1 MRLFLIYPPYKKCTE
16 SNFRLHIERVDR
28 FLMKVQTCRDTS
40 LDLSKSLLNKN
51 GKLGYLAKE
60 VRVNGVG
67 IFDEDGKILPLISE
81 YLSYSSEHEKIA
93 FESLST
99 YGKNLIYFLKY
110 IRSRDDY
117 EDDETDEIFITV
129 PSYVIEEYLTFLTL
143 VEGKKSST
151 VRNRDATIR
160 AFIEYL
166 CSPTEDREQLRKS
179 NPYSNGYL
187 SKAPKRTPINPC
199 TLDELV
205 ILIESTFFERERLLL
220 QFLYDSGL
228 RRSEL
233 PRITLEHFKNAINFN
248 SEKFVTCDSDQPIH
262 VNYAPL
268 EVKGSKG
275 RRNEI
280 KPRWTLV
287 STATIQRIQKYH
299 ASPLYKKYARKYTR
313 PAETPAFFNAE
324 GTPYTPKSISKLL
337 ERISKRAMEQGL
349 LTQTISPHQLR
360 HGNAY
365 AILQSNDLGNDF
377 LDRLVIVQKNLGHNQ
392 LSTTQMYTSIP
403 QDIYNSMCDENGDL
417 LTRAEKMKRLSE
429 QTQLKIGIRDIK

>member
-1 MRLFLIYPPYKKCTE
+1 MDVRVC
-16 SNFRLHIERVDR
+16 SNI
-28 FLMKVQTCRDTS
+28 K
-40 LDLSKSLLNKN
+40 LDLSQSCLHSQIPNLTLEQTVK
-51 GKLGYLAKE
+51 
-60 VRVNGVG
+60 VTGVG
-67 IFDEDGKILPLISE
+67 IFDDDGKILPLISE
-81 YLSYSSEHEKIA
+81 YLSYECKHEKIA
-93 FESLST
+93 YKSAGT
-99 YGKNLIYFLKY
+99 YGKNLTYFLKY
-110 IRSRDDY
+110 IRSRPDY
-117 EDDETDEIFITV
+117 EDDETDEVFITV
-129 PSYVIEEYLTFLTL
+129 PGYVIQEYLTFLTL
-143 VEGKKSST
+143 NGGKESST

-187 SKAPKRTPINPC
+187 SKAPKRTPIDPC
-199 TLDELV
+199 TLDDLV

-233 PRITLEHFKNAINFN
+233 PRVTLEHFKNAINFN
-248 SEKFVTCDSDQPIH
+248 SEKFITCDSDQPIH

-275 RRNEI
+275 RGNEI

-299 ASPLYKKYARKYTR
+299 ASPLYKKYARKYAR
-313 PAETPAFFNAE
+313 PTETPAFFNAE
-324 GTPYTPKSISKLL
+324 GTPYTSKSISKLL

-365 AILQSNDLGNDF
+365 AILQSNDLGSDF

>member
-1 MRLFLIYPPYKKCTE
+1 MDVKVC
-16 SNFRLHIERVDR
+16 SNI
-28 FLMKVQTCRDTS
+28 K
-40 LDLSKSLLNKN
+40 LDLSKSCLHSQIPNLTLTQTVK
-51 GKLGYLAKE
+51 
-60 VRVNGVG
+60 VNGVG
-67 IFDEDGKILPLISE
+67 VFDDNGKILPLISE
-81 YLSYSSEHEKIA
+81 YLSYQSKHEKIA
-93 FESLST
+93 YKSAGT
-99 YGKNLIYFLKY
+99 YAKNLTYFLKY
-110 IRSRDDY
+110 IRSRPDY
-117 EDDETDEIFITV
+117 EDDETDEVFITV
-129 PSYVIEEYLTFLTL
+129 PGYVIQEYLTFLTL
-143 VEGKKSST
+143 DENKQSST

-166 CSPTEDREQLRKS
+166 CSPTEDRKQLRED

-187 SKAPKRTPINPC
+187 SKVPKRTPIDPC
-199 TLDELV
+199 TLDDLI
-205 ILIESTFFERERLLL
+205 ILIKSTLFERERLLL

-233 PRITLEHFKNAINFN
+233 PRVTLEHFRNAINFN
-248 SEKFVTCDSDQPIH
+248 SEKYIACDSDQPIH
-262 VNYAPL
+262 VDYAPL

-275 RRNEI
+275 RGNEI

-287 STATIQRIQKYH
+287 SSATLKRVQKYH
-299 ASPLYKKYARKYTR
+299 ASPLYKKYARKYSS

-324 GTPYTPKSISKLL
+324 GTSYTPQSISKLL
-337 ERISKRAMEQGL
+337 DRISKRAIEQGH
-349 LTQTISPHQLR
+349 LTQSISPHQLR

-365 AILQSNDLGNDF
+365 AILQSNDLGTDF

-429 QTQLKIGIRDIK
+429 QTQLKIGIRDFK

>member
-1 MRLFLIYPPYKKCTE
+1 MDVRVC
-16 SNFRLHIERVDR
+16 SNI
-28 FLMKVQTCRDTS
+28 K
-40 LDLSKSLLNKN
+40 LDLSQSCLHSQIPNLTLEQTVK
-51 GKLGYLAKE
+51 
-60 VRVNGVG
+60 VTGVG
-67 IFDEDGKILPLISE
+67 IFDDDGKILPLISE
-81 YLSYSSEHEKIA
+81 YLSYECKHEKIA
-93 FESLST
+93 YKSAGT
-99 YGKNLIYFLKY
+99 YGKNLTYFLKY
-110 IRSRDDY
+110 IRSRPDY
-117 EDDETDEIFITV
+117 EDDETDEVFITV
-129 PSYVIEEYLTFLTL
+129 PGYVIQEYLTFLTL
-143 VEGKKSST
+143 NGGKESST

-187 SKAPKRTPINPC
+187 SKAPKRTPIDPC
-199 TLDELV
+199 TLDDLV

-233 PRITLEHFKNAINFN
+233 PRVTLEHFKNAINFN
-248 SEKFVTCDSDQPIH
+248 SEKFITCDSDQPIH

-268 EVKGSKG
+268 EVNGSKG
-275 RRNEI
+275 RGNEI

-299 ASPLYKKYARKYTR
+299 ASPLYKKYARKYTS

-324 GTPYTPKSISKLL
+324 GTPYTSKSISKLL

-365 AILQSNDLGNDF
+365 AILQSNDLGSDF

-417 LTRAEKMKRLSE
+417 LTRAEKMKRLRE

>member
-1 MRLFLIYPPYKKCTE
+1 MDVKVC
-16 SNFRLHIERVDR
+16 SNIKLNLSQSCLHSQIPNLTLEQTV
-28 FLMKVQTCRDTS
+28 KVT
-40 LDLSKSLLNKN
+40 
-51 GKLGYLAKE
+51 
-60 VRVNGVG
+60 GVG
-67 IFDEDGKILPLISE
+67 VFDDNGKILPLISE
-81 YLSYSSEHEKIA
+81 YLSYQSKHEKIA
-93 FESLST
+93 YKSAGT
-99 YGKNLIYFLKY
+99 YGKNLTYFLKY
-110 IRSRDDY
+110 IRSRPDY
-117 EDDETDEIFITV
+117 EDDETDEVFITV
-129 PSYVIEEYLTFLTL
+129 PGYVIQEYLTFLTL
-143 VEGKKSST
+143 NGGKESST

-187 SKAPKRTPINPC
+187 SKAPKRTPIDPC
-199 TLDELV
+199 TLDDLA
-205 ILIESTFFERERLLL
+205 ILIKSTFSERERLLL

-233 PRITLEHFKNAINFN
+233 PRVTLEHFRNAINFN
-248 SEKFVTCDSDQPIH
+248 SEKFITSDSDHPIH

-268 EVKGSKG
+268 EVNGSKG
-275 RRNEI
+275 RGNEI

-299 ASPLYKKYARKYTR
+299 ASPLYKKYARKYTSH
-313 PAETPAFFNAE
+313 AETPAFFNAE
-324 GTPYTPKSISKLL
+324 GTPYTSKSISKLL

-365 AILQSNDLGNDF
+365 AILQSNDLGSDF

>member
-1 MRLFLIYPPYKKCTE
+1 MDVKVC
-16 SNFRLHIERVDR
+16 SNI
-28 FLMKVQTCRDTS
+28 K
-40 LDLSKSLLNKN
+40 LDLSQSCLHSQIPNLTLEQTVK
-51 GKLGYLAKE
+51 
-60 VRVNGVG
+60 VTGVG
-67 IFDEDGKILPLISE
+67 VFDDNGKILPLISE
-81 YLSYSSEHEKIA
+81 YLSYQSKHEKIA
-93 FESLST
+93 YKSAGT
-99 YGKNLIYFLKY
+99 YGKNLTYFLKY
-110 IRSRDDY
+110 IRSRPDY
-117 EDDETDEIFITV
+117 DADETDEVFITV
-129 PSYVIEEYLTFLTL
+129 PGYVIQEYLTFLTL
-143 VEGKKSST
+143 NGGKESST

-166 CSPTEDREQLRKS
+166 CSPTEDREQLRTS

-187 SKAPKRTPINPC
+187 SKAPKRTPIDPC
-199 TLDELV
+199 TLDDLV
-205 ILIESTFFERERLLL
+205 ILIKSTFSERERLLL

-233 PRITLEHFKNAINFN
+233 PRVTLEHFRNAINFN
-248 SEKFVTCDSDQPIH
+248 SEKFITCDSDQPIH

-275 RRNEI
+275 RGNEI

-287 STATIQRIQKYH
+287 SAATIQRIQKYH

-313 PAETPAFFNAE
+313 PDETPAFFNAE

-337 ERISKRAMEQGL
+337 ERISKRAMEQGH
-349 LTQTISPHQLR
+349 LTRNISPHQLR

-365 AILQSNDLGNDF
+365 AILQSNDLGTDF

-403 QDIYNSMCDENGDL
+403 QDIYNSLCDENGDL

-429 QTQLKIGIRDIK
+429 QTQLKIGIRDVK